1 MTDELPTLDQL
12 LADPELA
19 VLHALRAALAA
30 TQQALLAAH
39 PELEH
44 DDFAGDRSLK
54 LTGAGWIAD
63 GLLTQLTG
71 LDTSL
76 QRYRHEVARAR
87 AASRQEDPF

>member
-19 VLHALRAALAA
+19 ILHALRASLAA
-30 TQQALLAAH
+30 AQQALLAAH
-39 PELEH
+39 PELEE

-63 GLLTQLTG
+63 GLLTQLNG

-76 QRYRHEVARAR
+76 QRYRREVARSR
-87 AASRQEDPF
+87 AASLHDDPF